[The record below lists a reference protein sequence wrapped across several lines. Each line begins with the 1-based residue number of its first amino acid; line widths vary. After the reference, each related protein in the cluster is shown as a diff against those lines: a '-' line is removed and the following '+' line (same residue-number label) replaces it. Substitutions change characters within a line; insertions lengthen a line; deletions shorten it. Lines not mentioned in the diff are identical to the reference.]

1 MTPCSAQKFM
11 PMEFVTYG
19 GVGKT
24 KAIQSQVCIG
34 CCIMLVAPKADMLQ
48 AIQLMVE
55 SNFDLMVSI
64 EAKSLILLLVGDAC
78 IFFFI
83 DVTKLIVLKS

>member
-1 MTPCSAQKFM
+1 
-11 PMEFVTYG
+11 
-19 GVGKT
+19 
-24 KAIQSQVCIG
+24 
-34 CCIMLVAPKADMLQ
+34 MLVAPKADMLQ